1 MALTT
6 VPLPYGMRDI
16 KVTPYTTLAA
26 TTLGTAV
33 DLPYARR
40 LAFSENEEFTELRG
54 DDTIVAIHGSGPSI
68 EWELESGGI
77 SFDAVKVIVGGNV
90 TDSGTTPN
98 QKRDFTKLITDQRP
112 YFKAEGQSISDSG
125 GDFHSIIYRAKL
137 NDAFELE
144 QADAT
149 FMLTNASG
157 QGLGSLVTADT
168 GKLYS
173 LIQNETITAI
183 A

>member
-6 VPLPYGMRDI
+6 VPLPYGIRDI
-16 KVTPYTTLAA
+16 GVTPYTTLAA
-26 TTLGTAV
+26 TTLGTKV

-40 LAFSENEEFTELRG
+40 LAFSETEEFTELRG

-68 EWELESGGI
+68 EWELESGGL
-77 SFDAVKVIVGGNV
+77 SFEAAKVIVGG
-90 TDSGTTPN
+90 TITESGSTPN
-98 QKRDFTKLITDQRP
+98 QIKKLDKFITDQRP

-125 GDFHSIIYRAKL
+125 GDFHTVIYRCKM
-137 NDAFELE
+137 NDSFELE

-149 FMLTNASG
+149 FLLTNASG
-157 QGLGSLVTADT
+157 QGLGSLVVADA
-168 GKLYS
+168 GKLYTMT
-173 LIQNETITAI
+173 QNETITAI